1 MPFSNMLLPNLIPLI
16 DVTFS
21 TPTPAY
27 NSLGHSAQDE
37 RGYNAAMRLRL
48 ALIALSTWLLTGHQ
62 LTHAQRQTST
72 NDSSKNSV
80 SCPSA
85 LPDDEPPS
93 GPEIS
98 ISDVTFSGFIQMPIP
113 YQEEIVASIKQR
125 RYGSP
130 LDGVVEEAVERVKA
144 GWQNHGYFKVEA
156 SGNAKTLTA
165 SASSIQIVLFVNVQ
179 ENAQY
184 RLGGITFKNN
194 KVIPDSS
201 KLRDLFPV
209 KETEIFSREKI
220 AEGLENLRKVYGEYG
235 YINYTG
241 VPSTTFDDEK
251 KLAYL
256 EIDVDEGKQ
265 FLVSGVD
272 VEGLD
277 EPARQKVLS
286 GLLLKPGQIYNSR
299 LWELSL
305 LKMASLFPGCQ
316 CRPSQPLHLDERT
329 GSVAV
334 TLDFRP
340 CSTS

>member
-1 MPFSNMLLPNLIPLI
+1 
-16 DVTFS
+16 
-21 TPTPAY
+21 
-27 NSLGHSAQDE
+27 
-37 RGYNAAMRLRL
+37 MRLRL
-48 ALIALSTWLLTGHQ
+48 ALIALCTWLLTGQQ
-62 LTHAQRQTST
+62 LTHAQKQTSA

-85 LPDDEPPS
+85 LPHDEPPS

-125 RYGSP
+125 RYVSP

-156 SGNAKTLTA
+156 SGNAKTVTT
-165 SASSIQIVLFVNVQ
+165 SASNIQITLLVNVE

-184 RLGGITFKNN
+184 HLGGITFKHNR
-194 KVIPDSS
+194 ILLDSA
-201 KLRDLFPV
+201 KLRDLLPI
-209 KETEIFSREKI
+209 KDGEIFSREKI
-220 AEGLENLRKVYGEYG
+220 AEGLETLRKVYGEFG

-265 FLVSGVD
+265 FLVNGVE

-286 GLLLKPGQIYNSR
+286 DLLLKPGQPYNSR

-305 LKMASLFPGCQ
+305 LKMAALFPGCE
-316 CRPSQPLHLDERT
+316 CRPSQPLHLDEGT
-329 GSVAV
+329 GTVAV

-340 CSTS
+340 CSAN